1 MARGPRSSLRQP
13 LGYIFQNLVQ
23 VLQDIVVNVSNHEE
37 AEGLKISVPQLIL
50 HDLIIV
56 AMTST
61 VYLNDERLFRAVE
74 VHNVWPDAM
83 LPTRLEPL
91 KVSCS

>member
-91 KVSCS
+91 KVS